1 MDLQINQKK
10 NQTQNEKPI
19 KNIKLSEGTYGCI
32 FRPGYQCNGKPN
44 TSNKFITK
52 IQRSQETSSRES
64 EISELIRKIDHN
76 VDFFS
81 PIVEKPCLINLAKI
95 EDEEIKKCSFLNGQ
109 STTQPT
115 TQTLT
120 QPSTQPSTHP
130 TTQPTYESNKIRYI
144 GKRTLADQIFFLFK
158 KNPKNTF
165 KHIFESH
172 MHLLDGFKKL
182 LDAGI
187 IHFDVKENNIICETH
202 TNTPIIID
210 FGLSFEIE
218 KITKDNYRYAFFTYG
233 PDYGPWCIDIC
244 FLTFIANKLGNNWQ
258 DKIVDEKTINQVISD
273 FFNQNDA
280 VQNLL
285 SETEQK
291 QFQTNL
297 KNDFIYRFVKT
308 KTTWKQMADYLI
320 KFNGTWDNYSV
331 CVIFLY
337 IIKDMNLEKYID
349 KFPKLRE
356 YISLLKTIITSLP
369 EKRMTIDQTKESMIK
384 NINIIKRKD
393 NREIKKDLMKYQD
406 QNEMKKQEEIGE
418 IHKKILKSKI
428 DYLKKEKKL

>member
-1 MDLQINQKK
+1 MDPQINENKNQ
-10 NQTQNEKPI
+10 NQTQKPI

-52 IQRSQETSSRES
+52 IQRRQETSSRES
-64 EISELIRKIDHN
+64 EISEIIKKIDHYG
-76 VDFFS
+76 DFFS

-95 EDEEIKKCSFLNGQ
+95 EDEEIKKCSFLSGQ
-109 STTQPT
+109 PNPDQKPQS
-115 TQTLT
+115 
-120 QPSTQPSTHP
+120 QPSTQPM
-130 TTQPTYESNKIRYI
+130 YESNKIRYI
-144 GKRTLADQIFFLFK
+144 GKRTIADQIFFLFK
-158 KNPKNTF
+158 KNPKNIF
-165 KHIFESH
+165 KHVFESH
-172 MHLLDGFKKL
+172 MYLLDGFKKL
-182 LDAGI
+182 LDSGI
-187 IHFDVKENNIICETH
+187 IHFDVKENNIVCETH

-210 FGLSFEIE
+210 FGLSFEIDN
-218 KITKDNYRYAFFTYG
+218 IIKDNYRYAFFTYG

-244 FLTFIANKLGNNWQ
+244 FLTFIANKLGDNWE
-258 DKIVDEKTINQVISD
+258 DKIVDEKTINQVIYD

-285 SETEQK
+285 SEPEQK
-291 QFQTNL
+291 QFQINL

-349 KFPKLRE
+349 KFPKLNE
-356 YISLLKTIITSLP
+356 YISLLKTIIMSLP

-384 NINIIKRKD
+384 NINIIKRRE
-393 NREIKKDLMKYQD
+393 NQEIKKDLMKYKHQS
-406 QNEMKKQEEIGE
+406 ETEKQEEIGE
-418 IHKKILKSKI
+418 IYKKILKSKI

>member
-1 MDLQINQKK
+1 MDPLENQNQNK
-10 NQTQNEKPI
+10 NQKPI

-44 TSNKFITK
+44 KSNKFITK

-64 EISELIRKIDHN
+64 EISELIRKIDHHG
-76 VDFFS
+76 DFFS

-95 EDEEIKKCSFLNGQ
+95 EDEEIKKCSFLSGQ
-109 STTQPT
+109 NQA
-115 TQTLT
+115 
-120 QPSTQPSTHP
+120 STQASNQASTQAS
-130 TTQPTYESNKIRYI
+130 TQPTYESNKIRYI
-144 GKRTLADQIFFLFK
+144 GKRTLADQIFYLFK
-158 KNPKNTF
+158 KNPKNVF

-244 FLTFIANKLGNNWQ
+244 FFTFVANKLGDNWQ

-273 FFNQNDA
+273 FFLQNDA
-280 VQNLL
+280 IQNVL

-337 IIKDMNLEKYID
+337 IIKDMNLEKYIN
-349 KFPKLRE
+349 KFPKLNE
-356 YISLLKTIITSLP
+356 YISLLKTIIMSLP
-369 EKRMTIDQTKESMIK
+369 ENRMTIDQTKESMMKSIK
-384 NINIIKRKD
+384 IINRRE
-393 NREIKKDLMKYQD
+393 NRDIKKYLMRYKQ
-406 QNEMKKQEEIGE
+406 QSETKKQEEISE
-418 IHKKILKSKI
+418 IYKKILKSKI

>member
-1 MDLQINQKK
+1 MDPQINENKNQ
-10 NQTQNEKPI
+10 NQTQKPI

-52 IQRSQETSSRES
+52 IQRRQETSSRELTIS
-64 EISELIRKIDHN
+64 EIIRKIDHYG
-76 VDFFS
+76 DFFS

-95 EDEEIKKCSFLNGQ
+95 EDEEIKKCSFLSGQ
-109 STTQPT
+109 NQTKSDSQTQLT
-115 TQTLT
+115 TQT
-120 QPSTQPSTHP
+120 STQPM
-130 TTQPTYESNKIRYI
+130 YESNKIRYI
-144 GKRTLADQIFFLFK
+144 GKRTIADQIFFLFK
-158 KNPKNTF
+158 KNPKNIF
-165 KHIFESH
+165 KHVFESH
-172 MHLLDGFKKL
+172 MYLLDGFKKL

-187 IHFDVKENNIICETH
+187 IHFDVKENNIVCETH

-210 FGLSFEIE
+210 FGLSFEIDN
-218 KITKDNYRYAFFTYG
+218 IIKDNYRYAFFTYG

-244 FLTFIANKLGNNWQ
+244 FLTFIANKLGNNWE
-258 DKIVDEKTINQVISD
+258 DKIVDEKTINQVIYD

-280 VQNLL
+280 IQNLL

-356 YISLLKTIITSLP
+356 YISLLKTIIMSLP

-384 NINIIKRKD
+384 NINIIKRRE
-393 NREIKKDLMKYQD
+393 NQEIKKDLMKYKHQS
-406 QNEMKKQEEIGE
+406 ETKKQEEISE

-428 DYLKKEKKL
+428 DYLKKEKNYKQFN